1 VILEFVNKKEQ
12 EDMKTLGSETFQFM
26 ADLWENNNKAWF
38 DENRKRY
45 ESEVRKPLKAV
56 AAALSDPI
64 ASIVPEFDGK
74 PKLSRINNDIRFTPN
89 KPPYKEH
96 MWISYGAKGSIAE
109 LFAAIG
115 RNGWAVGCAVSSN
128 KRDPLDGWRQNL
140 LGNVDKWRH
149 YFAALPKEE
158 VPEFYFGNIYKKP
171 LFPDIPDDI
180 KDLVQTKSVWIVQ
193 KARPDFR
200 VTPEQDL
207 FRGICI
213 MLPIY
218 ILMAVPPFGVRERL
232 SELGA
237 KISPPDDGV
246 GEMWRAFSQQI

>member
-1 VILEFVNKKEQ
+1 
-12 EDMKTLGSETFQFM
+12 
-26 ADLWENNNKAWF
+26 
-38 DENRKRY
+38 
-45 ESEVRKPLKAV
+45 LKAV